1 MAILNLTQH
10 NATPEQIDAGVIE
23 LQPEVKQVLKG
34 LLDFQ
39 QLPSSDEVLIRAVAI
54 TKIAKEHGAS
64 TAMIGGAPFL
74 MGTLETVL
82 KDNGIKPLYA
92 FSQRISIERV
102 NPDGS
107 VVKTSEFKHMGFVE
121 V

>member
-39 QLPSSDEVLIRAVAI
+39 ELPTSEEVVLRAIAI

-74 MGTLETVL
+74 MSVLEDILRNNDVV
-82 KDNGIKPLYA
+82 PLYA
-92 FSQRISIERV
+92 FSQRISVEKLI
-102 NPDGS
+102 DGT
-107 VVKTSEFKHMGFVE
+107 VVKTSEFKHVGFVE